1 MMNVNSINSIR
12 DDFFLWAWGERFCI
26 FDRLINIFHIIE
38 EELHILDL
46 FDCVNNIN

>member
-1 MMNVNSINSIR
+1 MSTQLTQLEMI
-12 DDFFLWAWGERFCI
+12 FLWAWGERFCI

-46 FDCVNNIN
+46 FDCVNNFN

>member
-1 MMNVNSINSIR
+1 MSTQLTQLEMI
-12 DDFFLWAWGERFCI
+12 FLWGWGESFCI